1 MNITDSPFYH
11 QAIVGMVLAVTAPNK
26 ERLNECI
33 KLATDSKNSLLIQI
47 EQFIMDKADEL
58 AASSKE
64 DFDKYFKEHISK
76 KLQQLQ
82 EKQNDKTT

>member
-26 ERLNECI
+26 KRLNECI

-58 AASSKE
+58 AASTKE
-64 DFDKYFKEHISK
+64 DFDKYFKEHISE

-82 EKQNDKTT
+82 EKNS

>member
-26 ERLNECI
+26 KRLNECI

-47 EQFIMDKADEL
+47 EQFIMDKVL
-58 AASSKE
+58 
-64 DFDKYFKEHISK
+64 
-76 KLQQLQ
+76 
-82 EKQNDKTT
+82 

>member
-26 ERLNECI
+26 KKLNECI

-58 AASSKE
+58 VAGSKE
-64 DFDKYFKEHISK
+64 DFDKYFKENISE
-76 KLQQLQ
+76 KLKEYQ
-82 EKQNDKTT
+82 EAANGTD

>member
-11 QAIVGMVLAVTAPNK
+11 QAIVGMVLAVTSPNK
-26 ERLNECI
+26 KRLNECI

-64 DFDKYFKEHISK
+64 DFDKYFKENISE
-76 KLQQLQ
+76 KLK
-82 EKQNDKTT
+82 EYHEAANGTN

>member
-58 AASSKE
+58 AAGSKE
-64 DFDKYFKEHISK
+64 DFDKYFKENISE
-76 KLQQLQ
+76 KLKEYQ
-82 EKQNDKTT
+82 EAANGTD

>member
-1 MNITDSPFYH
+1 MNITDSPFYQ

-26 ERLNECI
+26 KRLNECI

-64 DFDKYFKEHISK
+64 DFDKYFKEHISE

-82 EKQNDKTT
+82 EKNS